1 MRTIIKMS
9 TGDRY
14 VVEDTLD
21 SVVTQLEES
30 SDFFEV
36 PGLNGR
42 EDFFVN
48 VAQIVSVFP
57 GEDA

>member
-1 MRTIIKMS
+1 MS

-21 SVVTQLEES
+21 SVVAQLEES